1 MKGEG
6 VAMEEVMS
14 VETEIVQEFTG
25 RYLKITAEGKG
36 NDLGEKMLRYNKI
49 EGILGAEVQQIDDML
64 QYLYAIGD
72 RIPLSDLLKKG
83 LFTAD
88 DIRSLMYQI
97 IRLIELAGEY
107 FLDEK
112 DMILLGDCMF
122 WDESEKKL
130 SVVYLD
136 GYQRDV
142 GKGISGILETC
153 MDHMNHKDKELVFL
167 VYGLHRISKDGNF
180 CLNRLIE
187 ELGGKSSV
195 KRTRGGVEKNGSRV
209 GNDMGSTEDD
219 MESREAIGRWDEAGR
234 WNDAVGREGIVE
246 KDEVVRWEGIVGK
259 DEGVRWKEG
268 VRRGEAIGQEQA
280 LGIKKQE
287 ERFSPLG
294 ELGKRTAFYGK
305 IIGYVA
311 AGIFVLAA
319 AVCSGVLAGGEG
331 GGLDMR
337 KTVVLAA
344 LIFVLEWYVIGKL
357 RGEESQRE
365 KSQQGEL
372 QCEKK
377 SQRGKE
383 AQCGKQKTGQH
394 IKQNTKQ
401 HINRHINRH
410 INQKLSQNWDD
421 QTERLVGCDEDQTV
435 VLDQHHSQ
443 MVYLNL
449 IPEDWQREEIKIRKS
464 PFFIG
469 KNGEKADAVICEG
482 DISRLHAKIVVEDDG
497 VFVIDQES
505 TNGTY
510 VNGKRL
516 VPWERR
522 KVLADDKI
530 AFSSVYYRVE
540 TGS

>member
-6 VAMEEVMS
+6 VAMEEVMN

-36 NDLGEKMLRYNKI
+36 NDLGEKMLRYNNI
-49 EGILGAEVQQIDDML
+49 EGILGAEVQQINDTP

-72 RIPLSDLLKKG
+72 RIPLLDFLKRG
-83 LFTAD
+83 SFTAE

-122 WDESEKKL
+122 WDELEKKL
-130 SVVYLD
+130 AVVYLD

-142 GKGISGILETC
+142 GKGISSILETC

-180 CLNRLIE
+180 CLNRLTE
-187 ELGGKSSV
+187 VLGGKPSV
-195 KRTRGGVEKNGSRV
+195 KRNRSGMEKDRSGMEKNRDGVETNRG
-209 GNDMGSTEDD
+209 
-219 MESREAIGRWDEAGR
+219 SREAVGRWDEAGR
-234 WNDAVGREGIVE
+234 WDEVGRRDEAGGRDKVTRQEGIAGKE
-246 KDEVVRWEGIVGK
+246 K
-259 DEGVRWKEG
+259 
-268 VRRGEAIGQEQA
+268 
-280 LGIKKQE
+280 
-287 ERFSPLG
+287 ERYSPLE
-294 ELGKRTAFYGK
+294 ELGERTTFYAK
-305 IIGYVA
+305 IIAYVA
-311 AGIFVLAA
+311 AGMFVFVA
-319 AVCSGVLAGGEG
+319 AVCSGVLGGGEG
-331 GGLDMR
+331 GGLDVR

-344 LIFVLEWYVIGKL
+344 LLIVLEWYLIGKL
-357 RGEESQRE
+357 RGEETQRE
-365 KSQQGEL
+365 GLKQGAP
-372 QCEKK
+372 QCEKDPH
-377 SQRGKE
+377 R
-383 AQCGKQKTGQH
+383 GKQKTGQH
-394 IKQNTKQ
+394 T
-401 HINRHINRH
+401 
-410 INQKLSQNWDD
+410 NQKSSQIWND
-421 QTERLVGCDEDQTV
+421 QTERLVGYDEDQTV
-435 VLDQHHSQ
+435 VLDQHHSKT
-443 MVYLNL
+443 VYLNL

-482 DISRLHAKIVVEDDG
+482 DISRLHAKIVVEDEG

-522 KVLADDKI
+522 KVLADDRI

>member
-36 NDLGEKMLRYNKI
+36 NDLGEKMLRYNNI
-49 EGILGAEVQQIDDML
+49 EGILGAEVQQINDTP

-72 RIPLSDLLKKG
+72 RIPLLDFLKRG
-83 LFTAD
+83 SFTAE

-122 WDESEKKL
+122 WDELEKKL
-130 SVVYLD
+130 AVVYLD

-142 GKGISGILETC
+142 GKGISSILETC

-180 CLNRLIE
+180 CLNRLTE
-187 ELGGKSSV
+187 VLGGKPSV
-195 KRTRGGVEKNGSRV
+195 KRNRSGMEKDRGSMEKNRDGVEKNRG
-209 GNDMGSTEDD
+209 
-219 MESREAIGRWDEAGR
+219 SREAVGRWDGAGRKNEAGSWDEAG
-234 WNDAVGREGIVE
+234 GRDKVTRQEGIAGKE
-246 KDEVVRWEGIVGK
+246 K
-259 DEGVRWKEG
+259 
-268 VRRGEAIGQEQA
+268 
-280 LGIKKQE
+280 
-287 ERFSPLG
+287 ERYSPLE
-294 ELGKRTAFYGK
+294 ELGERTTFYTK
-305 IIGYVA
+305 IIAYVA
-311 AGIFVLAA
+311 AGMFVFVA
-319 AVCSGVLAGGEG
+319 AVCSGVLGGGEG
-331 GGLDMR
+331 GGLDVR

-344 LIFVLEWYVIGKL
+344 LLIVLEWYLIGKL
-357 RGEESQRE
+357 RGEETQRAGSNQESSQ
-365 KSQQGEL
+365 
-372 QCEKK
+372 
-377 SQRGKE
+377 
-383 AQCGKQKTGQH
+383 
-394 IKQNTKQ
+394 IWN
-401 HINRHINRH
+401 
-410 INQKLSQNWDD
+410 D
-421 QTERLVGCDEDQTV
+421 QTERLVGYDEDQTV
-435 VLDQHHSQ
+435 VLDQHHLQ
-443 MVYLNL
+443 TVYLNL

-482 DISRLHAKIVVEDDG
+482 DISRLHAKIVVEDEG

-522 KVLADDKI
+522 KVLADDRI

>member
-1 MKGEG
+1 
-6 VAMEEVMS
+6 MEEVMS

-36 NDLGEKMLRYNKI
+36 NDLGEKMLRYNNI
-49 EGILGAEVQQIDDML
+49 EGILGAEVQQINDTP

-72 RIPLSDLLKKG
+72 RIPLLDFLKRG
-83 LFTAD
+83 SFTAE

-130 SVVYLD
+130 AVVYLD

-142 GKGISGILETC
+142 GKGISSILETC

-180 CLNRLIE
+180 CLNRLTE
-187 ELGGKSSV
+187 VLGGKPSV
-195 KRTRGGVEKNGSRV
+195 KRNRSGMEKDRSGKEKDRGSMEKSRGGMEKNRDGVEKNRG
-209 GNDMGSTEDD
+209 
-219 MESREAIGRWDEAGR
+219 SREAVGRWDE
-234 WNDAVGREGIVE
+234 VGRRDEAGGRDKVTRQEGIAGKE
-246 KDEVVRWEGIVGK
+246 K
-259 DEGVRWKEG
+259 
-268 VRRGEAIGQEQA
+268 
-280 LGIKKQE
+280 
-287 ERFSPLG
+287 ERYSPLE
-294 ELGKRTAFYGK
+294 ELGKRTTFYAK
-305 IIGYVA
+305 IIAYVA
-311 AGIFVLAA
+311 AGMFVFVA
-319 AVCSGVLAGGEG
+319 AVCSGVLVDGEG
-331 GGLDMR
+331 GGLDVR

-344 LIFVLEWYVIGKL
+344 LLIVLEWYLIGKL
-357 RGEESQRE
+357 RGEETQRE
-365 KSQQGEL
+365 GS
-372 QCEKK
+372 
-377 SQRGKE
+377 
-383 AQCGKQKTGQH
+383 KQKS
-394 IKQNTKQ
+394 
-401 HINRHINRH
+401 
-410 INQKLSQNWDD
+410 SQIWND
-421 QTERLVGCDEDQTV
+421 QTERLVGYDEDQTV

-443 MVYLNL
+443 TVYLNL

-482 DISRLHAKIVVEDDG
+482 DISRLHAKIVVEDEG

-522 KVLADDKI
+522 KVLADDRI

>member
-1 MKGEG
+1 
-6 VAMEEVMS
+6 MEEVMS

-36 NDLGEKMLRYNKI
+36 NDLGEKMLRYNNI
-49 EGILGAEVQQIDDML
+49 EGILGAEVQQIDDTP

-72 RIPLSDLLKKG
+72 RIPLLDLLKRG
-83 LFTAD
+83 SFTAE

-142 GKGISGILETC
+142 GKGISSILETC

-180 CLNRLIE
+180 CLNRLTE
-187 ELGGKSSV
+187 VLGGKPSV
-195 KRTRGGVEKNGSRV
+195 KRNRGGMEKDRG
-209 GNDMGSTEDD
+209 G
-219 MESREAIGRWDEAGR
+219 REAVGRWDEAGR
-234 WNDAVGREGIVE
+234 RDEVTRQEGIAGKE
-246 KDEVVRWEGIVGK
+246 K
-259 DEGVRWKEG
+259 
-268 VRRGEAIGQEQA
+268 
-280 LGIKKQE
+280 
-287 ERFSPLG
+287 ERYSPLE
-294 ELGKRTAFYGK
+294 ELGKRTAFYAK
-305 IIGYVA
+305 IIAYVA
-311 AGIFVLAA
+311 AGIFVFAA

-331 GGLDMR
+331 VGLDVR
-337 KTVVLAA
+337 KTVVLAVL
-344 LIFVLEWYVIGKL
+344 LIVLEWYLIGKL
-357 RGEESQRE
+357 QGEETQRE
-365 KSQQGEL
+365 GS
-372 QCEKK
+372 
-377 SQRGKE
+377 
-383 AQCGKQKTGQH
+383 KQESFQ
-394 IKQNTKQ
+394 IWN
-401 HINRHINRH
+401 
-410 INQKLSQNWDD
+410 D
-421 QTERLVGCDEDQTV
+421 QTERLVGYDEDQTV

-443 MVYLNL
+443 TVYLNL

-482 DISRLHAKIVVEDDG
+482 DISRLHAKIVVEDDD

-540 TGS
+540 TDS

>member
-1 MKGEG
+1 
-6 VAMEEVMS
+6 MEEVMS

-36 NDLGEKMLRYNKI
+36 NDLGEKMLRYNNI
-49 EGILGAEVQQIDDML
+49 EGILGAEVQQINDTP

-72 RIPLSDLLKKG
+72 RIPLLDFLKRG
-83 LFTAD
+83 SFTAE

-130 SVVYLD
+130 AVVYLD

-142 GKGISGILETC
+142 GKGISSILETC

-180 CLNRLIE
+180 CLNRLTE
-187 ELGGKSSV
+187 VLGGKPSV
-195 KRTRGGVEKNGSRV
+195 KRNRSGMEKDRGSMEKNRDGVEKNRG
-209 GNDMGSTEDD
+209 
-219 MESREAIGRWDEAGR
+219 SREAVGRWDEAGR
-234 WNDAVGREGIVE
+234 WDEVGRRDEAGGRDKVTRQEGITGKE
-246 KDEVVRWEGIVGK
+246 K
-259 DEGVRWKEG
+259 
-268 VRRGEAIGQEQA
+268 
-280 LGIKKQE
+280 
-287 ERFSPLG
+287 ERYSPLE
-294 ELGKRTAFYGK
+294 ELGKRTAFYAK
-305 IIGYVA
+305 IIAYVA
-311 AGIFVLAA
+311 AGIFVFAA

-331 GGLDMR
+331 VGLDVR
-337 KTVVLAA
+337 KTVVLAVL
-344 LIFVLEWYVIGKL
+344 LIVLEWYLIGKL
-357 RGEESQRE
+357 QGEETQRE
-365 KSQQGEL
+365 GS
-372 QCEKK
+372 
-377 SQRGKE
+377 
-383 AQCGKQKTGQH
+383 KQESFQ
-394 IKQNTKQ
+394 IWN
-401 HINRHINRH
+401 
-410 INQKLSQNWDD
+410 D
-421 QTERLVGCDEDQTV
+421 QTERLVGYDEDQTV

-443 MVYLNL
+443 TVYLNL

-482 DISRLHAKIVVEDDG
+482 DISRLHAKIVVEDDD